1 MIKPLLWAATV
12 LLLAHI
18 AIYLWQWE
26 PSQLPYPSVQEQSYD
41 YIIVGAGSAGCVL
54 ANRLSETPDVTVLLI
69 EAGEPDNKREIHIPL
84 GYLFLQKSEVDWR
97 STSTSQK
104 HSCQAHDDQK
114 SCWPRGKV
122 LGGSSSINAM
132 VYTRGNR
139 QDYGRWEQVY
149 GAKGWSWEDVLPY
162 FKKSEDFQAEGDEEF
177 HGYGGPLTVTKSSYT
192 TPSSHAFL
200 EAGKQLGYKILD
212 YNGASQL
219 GVSFTQQTIKDGARV
234 STAKAFLHP
243 VRDRPNLFVWTGKSV
258 RQLEFD
264 GDRVS
269 GVKVVDTHNFMG
281 ETEMK
286 MFARKEVILSAG
298 AIESPHILLLSG
310 IGPAQH
316 LKEVNIPVRMDLP
329 VGKNLQDHIM
339 IPAVFTSRHLS
350 PSSGKAFTRSMLESY
365 STLAEYLMFGTGP
378 LSTSIQEAHGFFQS
392 GLQNKLD
399 DRPDLQMVYYAFKT
413 PPSEFDKLC
422 MSVNPVT
429 KVTLGEVNV
438 NDDDIVASYFLPG
451 LLHPKSTG
459 EIRLNIS
466 GGNVF
471 NPPVIEPNYLS
482 HPDDVEVLLRGL
494 KIAEKMFATSAFD
507 SFREHNESK
516 LGDSAVSPHPVGS
529 DDFWRWVIRQVTLTI
544 YHPTSTCKMGG
555 LSDGNRVVD
564 ERLKVVG
571 MKNLRVVD
579 ASVMPEVISGN
590 TNAPVIMIAEK
601 AADMIKEDNS

>member
-1 MIKPLLWAATV
+1 MIRPLLWAGTV
-12 LLLAHI
+12 SMLVHLT
-18 AIYLWQWE
+18 IYLWQWE

-54 ANRLSETPDVTVLLI
+54 ANRLSETPDVSVLLI
-69 EAGEPDNKREIHIPL
+69 EAGGPDNKREIHIPA
-84 GYLFLQKSEVDWR
+84 GYLFLQKSVVDWNLT
-97 STSTSQK
+97 TSPQK
-104 HSCQAHDDQK
+104 HSCQAHDNQK

-122 LGGSSSINAM
+122 LGGSSSINGM
-132 VYTRGNR
+132 IYTRGNR
-139 QDYGRWEQVY
+139 QDYDRWEQVY
-149 GAKGWSWEDVLPY
+149 GAKGWSWENVLPY
-162 FKKSEDFQAEGDEEF
+162 FKKSEDFQAEGDDEF
-177 HGYGGPLTVTKSSYT
+177 HGYGGPLTVTKNSYV
-192 TPSSHAFL
+192 TPSSRAFL

-219 GVSFTQQTIKDGARV
+219 GVSFTQQTIKDGARW

-258 RQLEFD
+258 RELEFD

-269 GVKVVDTHNFMG
+269 GVKVTDTDNFMG
-281 ETEMK
+281 GTEMK

-298 AIESPHILLLSG
+298 AIGSPHILLLSG

-316 LKEVNIPVRMDLP
+316 LKEVNIPVRLDLP

-339 IPAVFTSRHLS
+339 IPADFTSRHLS
-350 PSSGKAFTRSMLESY
+350 PRSGMAFTKAMMTSY
-365 STLAEYLMFGTGP
+365 SSIAQYMMYGTGP
-378 LSTSIQEAHGFFQS
+378 LATSILEVHGFFKS
-392 GLQNKLD
+392 GLQNKD
-399 DRPDLQMVYYAFKT
+399 DERPDLQMVYYAAKI
-413 PPSEFDKLC
+413 PPDLYHVGCLNFDGVKL
-422 MSVNPVT
+422 
-429 KVTLGEVNV
+429 LFGEENA
-438 NDDDIVASYFLPG
+438 NYEDIVMGLFFPV

-459 EIRLNIS
+459 EIRLSIS
-466 GGNVF
+466 GEDIF
-471 NPPVIEPNYLS
+471 SSPVIEPNYLN
-482 HPDDVEVLLRGL
+482 HPDDVEVLLKGIR
-494 KIAEKMFATSAFD
+494 IAEKMFATSAFHA
-507 SFREHNESK
+507 FREHNNSK
-516 LGDSAVSPHPVGS
+516 LAEHTNCPHPVGS
-529 DDFWRWVIRQVTLTI
+529 DDFWRWVIRQITLTI

-579 ASVMPEVISGN
+579 ASVMPEVTSGN